1 MLGSLLL
8 IVMMAT
14 SFAAGY
20 CTRSLVSHRRRTKYI
35 KWEPYVRPSRSSQP
49 PQFLM
54 RSGDR
59 SVASLKRFA
68 SGSSRNS

>member
-49 PQFLM
+49 PIPDAIGRPQ
-54 RSGDR
+54 RR
-59 SVASLKRFA
+59 VAEA
-68 SGSSRNS
+68 ICIWQ